1 MKEIDQSLSMLHFLF
16 WYKKWISFSTL
27 METLWSPFKF
37 SPSPSRHQRRH
48 VYSHKNQWSE
58 FFNFEKKK
66 KKSNEIKSIIWIFN
80 QKPMNVNWLAWKEP
94 NLGIGGGRQI
104 NWKLATLATT
114 WLDCHLFE
122 MVFSVGRIRIRK
134 RGVAQGV
141 RGRVYCWFRVII
153 QCTDNNAKWW
163 TIQAE
168 QNSSWLVFFP
178 DF

>member
-1 MKEIDQSLSMLHFLF
+1 MNLIFHFDGDSLIPFQILPLPRATNGAMFIATKINGANFL
-16 WYKKWISFSTL
+16 IL
-27 METLWSPFKF
+27 
-37 SPSPSRHQRRH
+37 
-48 VYSHKNQWSE
+48 
-58 FFNFEKKK
+58 KKK

-122 MVFSVGRIRIRK
+122 MVFSVGRIRK

-141 RGRVYCWFRVII
+141 RG
-153 QCTDNNAKWW
+153 
-163 TIQAE
+163 E
-168 QNSSWLVFFP
+168 SLLLVSCYHSMHG
-178 DF
+178 